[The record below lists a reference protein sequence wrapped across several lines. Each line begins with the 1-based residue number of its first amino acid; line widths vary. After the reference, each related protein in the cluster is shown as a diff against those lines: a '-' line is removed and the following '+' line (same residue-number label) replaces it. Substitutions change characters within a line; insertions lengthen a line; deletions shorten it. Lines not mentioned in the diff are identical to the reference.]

1 MDKWFTAPI
10 LGEGFH
16 PIGMPNS
23 GSVDFPWPDLDRDAT
38 PSYDGVLAARA
49 QPADRFR
56 AWLDELEAAGLT
68 REVEVLENATVTV
81 HDCVLT
87 VLEEE
92 FEHHRYAD
100 PDLAV
105 LESRAGSDRP

>member
-23 GSVDFPWPDLDRDAT
+23 GSVDFPWPDLDRDAA

-68 REVEVLENATVTV
+68 REVEV
-81 HDCVLT
+81 
-87 VLEEE
+87 
-92 FEHHRYAD
+92 
-100 PDLAV
+100 P
-105 LESRAGSDRP
+105 ESRAGSDRP